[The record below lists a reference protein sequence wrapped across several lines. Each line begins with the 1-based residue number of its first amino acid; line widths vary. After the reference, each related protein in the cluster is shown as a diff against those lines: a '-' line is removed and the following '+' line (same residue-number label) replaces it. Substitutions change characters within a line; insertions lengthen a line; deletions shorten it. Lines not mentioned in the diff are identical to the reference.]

1 MRDIVITAIIVC
13 SLPFILRSPSLGS
26 LMWVWVSVMNPH
38 TQGWGF
44 AARLPFAYMIALATF
59 ASLLFSRAPKS
70 LPLTPVSCALIAL
83 TVWMNV
89 TMPFALLPAASLEQW
104 GKVMKIMLMTFVVL
118 ITIREKKEVQRLVW
132 VLVISIGYYGV
143 KGGIF
148 TIRSGGKERVWGP
161 DGTFIGDNNEIALA
175 LIITIPLMYYVQQTS
190 SGKWVRR
197 ALTVAMLL
205 CALAAIGT
213 YSRGALLA
221 IAAMAVFMWSRSGN
235 KLTVGLLM
243 ALAATACALFMPS
256 GWGDRMD
263 TISNY
268 EADDSAQG
276 RINAWQMAFNLAC
289 DRFFGGGFEVS
300 DPTIFLR
307 YAPNPRDVHAAHSI
321 YFQML
326 GEHGF
331 VGLGLYLLLWAAT
344 WRSAAW
350 IVRNGRQREDLR
362 WAVSLATMIQA
373 SAIGF
378 AVGGAFLSLVYFD
391 MPYYLMVAIIS
402 TRIIVARE
410 LALAPQVEKGAGAAP
425 VMPSLSA
432 GVARL

>member
-1 MRDIVITAIIVC
+1 MRDILITALIVC
-13 SLPFILRSPSLGS
+13 SLPLVLRSPALGS

-59 ASLLFSRAPKS
+59 ASLLLSRSPKS

-89 TMPFALLPAASLEQW
+89 TMPFALLPSASLEQW

-118 ITIREKKEVQRLVW
+118 MTIRERKEVHRLVW
-132 VLVISIGYYGV
+132 VLVVSIGYYGV
-143 KGGIF
+143 KGGLF
-148 TIRSGGKERVWGP
+148 TIRSGGNERVWGP
-161 DGTFIGDNNEIALA
+161 EGTFIGDNNEIALA
-175 LIITIPLMYYVQQTS
+175 LIITIPLMYYVQQAS
-190 SGKWVRR
+190 PGKWLRR
-197 ALTVAMLL
+197 GLTAAMLL
-205 CALAAIGT
+205 SALAAIGT

-243 ALAATACALFMPS
+243 ALAATGCALFMPA

-263 TISNY
+263 TISEY

-276 RINAWQMAFNLAC
+276 RINAWKMAYNLAC

-300 DPTIFLR
+300 DPSIFLR

-350 IVRNGRQREDLR
+350 IVRNARQREDLR
-362 WAVSLATMIQA
+362 WAASLATMIQA

-391 MPYYLMVAIIS
+391 MPYYLMMAIVS
-402 TRIIVARE
+402 TRILVERE
-410 LALAPQVEKGAGAAP
+410 LALKPQAAAGPLAAGIGADANVVRP
-425 VMPSLSA
+425 
-432 GVARL
+432 